1 MLYRLGD
8 FYEMFFDDAVIA
20 SKVLEIALTGRA
32 CGLEERAPMCGVPFH
47 SVDSYIVKLVNAGHN
62 VAVCEQAED
71 PAEAKG
77 LVKREVVSC
86 LLYTSKREFEKFLR
100 KQKEL
105 KKDEQ

>member
-1 MLYRLGD
+1 M
-8 FYEMFFDDAVIA
+8 
-20 SKVLEIALTGRA
+20 EIALTGRA

-77 LVKREVVSC
+77 LVKREVVRVITPGTIMD
-86 LLYTSKREFEKFLR
+86 TSALDDQKRIIICVHFL
-100 KQKEL
+100 EAMAV
-105 KKDEQ
+105 